1 MLSLLLRDLQERIGL
16 QVLVV
21 SRHLRLMRG
30 KSTPPALP
38 PHPMVGIA
46 GAPHPVEKTLV
57 VDMSLE
63 HLRPRHPCE
72 TVLIWTSGEEN
83 VRDPK
88 KVVRRM
94 ARTLVVQLVFR

>member
-1 MLSLLLRDLQERIGL
+1 MLSLLLLDLRERIGL

-21 SRHLRLMRG
+21 LRRLRLMRG
-30 KSTPPALP
+30 KSIPPALP

-46 GAPHPVEKTLV
+46 GAPHPVERTLV
-57 VDMSLE
+57 VGMSLE

-72 TVLIWTSGEEN
+72 TVLIWTNGEGS
-83 VRDPK
+83 VRDPR

-94 ARTLVVQLVFR
+94 VRTLVVQLAFR